1 MCSIIG
7 CSFQSDVA
15 PTIMRGLQR
24 MEYRGYDSVGV
35 CTFNKQLNL
44 ARGVGK
50 VQDVNQEKK
59 LDKLPG
65 NVGIGHTRWATHGKV
80 NEKNTHPHVDTLL
93 GKIAIVH
100 NGVIENHEEL
110 RSEFGF
116 THNSD
121 TDSEVIAN
129 LLAHFYIKR
138 QDPKKAVSEV
148 VKCLKGHYSFL
159 AIFDDETLVAVK
171 NHEPIIIGLAPLGFI
186 VASDVLGLIEGTN
199 QVIYLENKE
208 FVIIEPPK
216 IRGMKIYNFE
226 GKETKHKTVELSR
239 KVVDVYKE
247 DYAHFTIKEIHEQI
261 NTVNKVQCNTPEC
274 NTFYAAKMLC
284 EAKNIYFTGSGTS
297 YNACL
302 IGKYLLNKHKIKVEP
317 IISSECPFLNH
328 DFDEKSVLLAISQSG
343 ESADVLETVSM
354 AKHNGAKIIAVVNK
368 TASTLAGISDL
379 ILPIN
384 CGPEIGVAAT
394 KSFTSQ
400 IILLAV
406 IASHINFT
414 EINFKDISNCVK
426 QSLMAENKVE
436 AIAYE
441 IKDVSDI
448 YILGR
453 GIHHPVA
460 SEASLKIKE
469 LAYIHAEGLAGGE
482 LKHGPLALIDE
493 TSYVILLH
501 PSDATYSNMEISG
514 KQVKSRGAKV
524 IGISEKDNPLYDHWI
539 KVPACSTEI
548 ERVVS
553 EIIPIQL
560 LAYYIALAKNYDP
573 DYPRNL
579 AKSVTTK

>member
-7 CSFQSDVA
+7 CSFQSEVA
-15 PTIMRGLQR
+15 PTIVRGLQK

-35 CTFNKQLNL
+35 CTVCQTLNL

-50 VQDVNQEKK
+50 VQDIIRKQN

-65 NVGIGHTRWATHGKV
+65 NVGIGHTRWATHGQV
-80 NEKNTHPHVDTLL
+80 SESNAHPHVDTLF

-100 NGVIENHEEL
+100 NGIIENHEEL
-110 RSEFGF
+110 KVEFGF

-121 TDSEVIAN
+121 TDSEIIAN

-138 QDPKKAVSEV
+138 QDPKKAVLEV
-148 VKCLKGHYSFL
+148 VKRLQGHYAFL
-159 AIFDDETLVAVK
+159 AVFDDKTLVAVR

-186 VASDVLGLIEGTN
+186 VASDVLGFIESTN
-199 QVIYLENKE
+199 QAIYLENKE
-208 FVIIEPPK
+208 FAVIEPPK
-216 IRGMKIYNFE
+216 VRGMTIYNFE
-226 GKETKHKTVELSR
+226 GKEIKHKTVELSR
-239 KVVDVYKE
+239 EVVDAYKE

-261 NTVNKVQCNTPEC
+261 HTVKKIQCNTPEC
-274 NTFYAAKMLC
+274 NTFDAARILC
-284 EAKNIYFTGSGTS
+284 TAKSVYFTGSGTS

-328 DFDEKSVLLAISQSG
+328 DFDDQSVLLAISQSG
-343 ESADVLETVSM
+343 ESADVLETVLM
-354 AKHNGAKIIAVVNK
+354 AKRNGAKIIAIVNK

-379 ILPIN
+379 VLPIN

-400 IILLAV
+400 ILLLAG
-406 IASHINFT
+406 ITSHIQFT
-414 EINFKDISNCVK
+414 NIDFQSISNCVK
-426 QSLMAENKVE
+426 QSLNTENKIKE
-436 AIAYE
+436 IAYE
-441 IKDVSDI
+441 IKDVNDI

-453 GIHHPVA
+453 GIHHPIA

-469 LAYIHAEGLAGGE
+469 LAYIHAEGIAGGE
-482 LKHGPLALIDE
+482 LKHGPLALIDKNAY
-493 TSYVILLH
+493 TILLH
-501 PSDATYSNMEISG
+501 SGDETYADMEISG
-514 KQVKSRGAKV
+514 KQIKSRGAKI
-524 IGISEKDNPLYDHWI
+524 IGIAEKYNSLYEQWI
-539 KVPACSTEI
+539 EIPAGSTEI
-548 ERVVS
+548 ERVIS
-553 EIIPIQL
+553 EIVPIQL
-560 LAYYIALAKNYDP
+560 LAYHIALAKNYDP

>member
-15 PTIMRGLQR
+15 PTIVRGLQK
-24 MEYRGYDSVGV
+24 MEYRGYDSVGA
-35 CTFNKQLNL
+35 CTFDKQLNL

-50 VQDVNQEKK
+50 VQDVNRKQN

-65 NVGIGHTRWATHGKV
+65 NVGIGHTRWATHGEISES
-80 NEKNTHPHVDTLL
+80 NAHPHVDTLL

-100 NGVIENHEEL
+100 NGIIENHEEL
-110 RSEFGF
+110 KSEFGF
-116 THNSD
+116 AHNSD
-121 TDSEVIAN
+121 TDSEIIAN
-129 LLAHFYIKR
+129 LLAHLYVKR
-138 QDPKKAVSEV
+138 QDPKKAVLEV
-148 VKCLKGHYSFL
+148 VKHLKGHYAFL
-159 AIFDDETLVAVK
+159 AIFDDETLVAVR
-171 NHEPIIIGLAPLGFI
+171 NHEPIIVGLAPLGYI
-186 VASDVLGLIEGTN
+186 VASDVLGFIENTN
-199 QVIYLENKE
+199 QAIYLENKE
-208 FVIIEPPK
+208 FAVIEPPK
-216 IRGMKIYNFE
+216 VRGMTIYNFE
-226 GKETKHKTVELSR
+226 GKEVKHKTVELSR
-239 KVVDVYKE
+239 EVADAYKE

-261 NTVNKVQCNTPEC
+261 HTVKKIQCNTPEC
-274 NTFYAAKMLC
+274 NTFDAARMLC
-284 EAKNIYFTGSGTS
+284 AAKNIYFTGSGTS

-343 ESADVLETVSM
+343 ESADVLETVLM

-379 ILPIN
+379 VLPIN

-400 IILLAV
+400 ILLLAG
-406 IASHINFT
+406 IASHIQFSD
-414 EINFKDISNCVK
+414 INFGAISNLVK
-426 QSLMAENKVE
+426 QSLRQENKVK

-453 GIHHPVA
+453 GIHHPIA

-493 TSYVILLH
+493 SSYVILLH
-501 PSDATYSNMEISG
+501 PSDETYSDMEISG
-514 KQVKSRGAKV
+514 RQVKSRGAKI
-524 IGISEKDNPLYDHWI
+524 IGIAEKYNYLYDHWI
-539 KVPACSTEI
+539 EVPAGSTEI
-548 ERVVS
+548 ERIVS

>member
-7 CSFQSDVA
+7 CSFQSEVS
-15 PTIMRGLQR
+15 PTIVRGLQK

-35 CTFNKQLNL
+35 AVFHKELEVKKNI
-44 ARGVGK
+44 GK
-50 VQDVNQEKK
+50 VKEVNRKEN

-80 NEKNTHPHVDTLL
+80 SAINAHPHVDSLF

-100 NGVIENHEEL
+100 NGIIENHEEIK
-110 RSEFGF
+110 SKFGF
-116 THNSD
+116 EHKSD

-138 QDPKKAVSEV
+138 QDAKKATLESI
-148 VKCLKGHYSFL
+148 KYLKGHFAFL
-159 AIFDDETLVAVK
+159 AIFDDETLVAVR
-171 NHEPIIIGLAPLGFI
+171 NHEPVIIGLAPLGYI
-186 VASDVLGLIEGTN
+186 IASDVLGFIESTD
-199 QVIYLENKE
+199 QAIYLENKE
-208 FVIIEPPK
+208 FIVIEPPK
-216 IRGMKIYNFE
+216 IGGMNIYNFE
-226 GKETKHKTVELSR
+226 GKKVTHKTVQLS
-239 KVVDVYKE
+239 KEVTDAYKE
-247 DYAHFTIKEIHEQI
+247 DYAHFTIKEINEQVK
-261 NTVNKVQCNTPEC
+261 TVKNIKCNTPDC
-274 NTFYAAKMLC
+274 NTFDAARMLTS
-284 EAKNIYFTGSGTS
+284 ARSIYFTGSGTS

-302 IGKYLLNKHKIKVEP
+302 VGKYLLNKEKIKVEP

-343 ESADVLETVSM
+343 ESADVLETVLM
-354 AKHNGAKIIAVVNK
+354 AKHKGSKIIAVVNK
-368 TASTLAGISDL
+368 TASTLGGLSDL
-379 ILPIN
+379 VLPIG

-400 IILLAV
+400 ILVLAAIV
-406 IASHINFT
+406 SHIKFAD
-414 EINFKDISNCVK
+414 IDFKAISKCVK
-426 QSLMAENKVE
+426 QALKTESLVE
-436 AIAYE
+436 SIANE
-441 IKDVSDI
+441 LKDINDI

-453 GIHHPVA
+453 GIHHPIA

-493 TSYVILLH
+493 DVYVILLH
-501 PSDATYSNMEISG
+501 PSDNTYEDMEISG
-514 KQVKSRGAKV
+514 KQVKSRGAKI
-524 IGISEKDNPLYDHWI
+524 IGIAEKYNNLYDHWI
-539 KVPACSTEI
+539 EIPAGKTDI

-560 LAYYIALAKNYDP
+560 LAYHIALAKNYDP

>member
-15 PTIMRGLQR
+15 PTIVRGLQK

-35 CTFNKQLNL
+35 CTSQETLQL

-50 VQDVNQEKK
+50 VQDVNRKQN

-65 NVGIGHTRWATHGKV
+65 KVGIGHTRWATHGEV
-80 NEKNTHPHVDTLL
+80 SESNAHPHVDTIL

-100 NGVIENHEEL
+100 NGIIENHEEL
-110 RSEFGF
+110 KAKFGF
-116 THNSD
+116 NHKSD
-121 TDSEVIAN
+121 TDSEIIAN
-129 LLAHFYIKR
+129 LFAHFYFKR
-138 QDPKKAVSEV
+138 QNAKKAVLEV
-148 VKCLKGHYSFL
+148 VKHLKGHYAFL
-159 AIFDDETLVAVK
+159 AILDDETLIAVR
-171 NHEPIIIGLAPLGFI
+171 NHEPIIVGLAPLGYI
-186 VASDVLGLIEGTN
+186 VASDVLGFIESTN
-199 QVIYLENKE
+199 QAVYLENKE
-208 FVIIEPPK
+208 FAIIEPPK
-216 IRGMKIYNFE
+216 IGGMTIYNFD
-226 GKETKHKTVELSR
+226 GKEVKHKTVELSR
-239 KVVDVYKE
+239 EVADAYKE

-261 NTVNKVQCNTPEC
+261 HTVKKIQCNTPEC
-274 NTFYAAKMLC
+274 NTFDAARMLC
-284 EAKNIYFTGSGTS
+284 VAKNIYFTGSGTS

-302 IGKYLLNKHKIKVEP
+302 VGKYLLNKHKIKVEP

-328 DFDEKSVLLAISQSG
+328 DFNEKSVLLAISQSG
-343 ESADVLETVSM
+343 ESADVLETVLM
-354 AKHNGAKIIAVVNK
+354 AKHKNAKIISIVNK

-379 ILPIN
+379 VLPIN

-400 IILLAV
+400 IILLAA
-406 IASHINFT
+406 IASHIEFAD
-414 EINFKDISNCVK
+414 INFKSISNCVK
-426 QSLMAENKVE
+426 QSLRTESKIKSV
-436 AIAYE
+436 AYE
-441 IKDVSDI
+441 IKDVGDI

-453 GIHHPVA
+453 GIHHPIA

-493 TSYVILLH
+493 SSYVILLH
-501 PSDATYSNMEISG
+501 PSDETYKDMEISG
-514 KQVKSRGAKV
+514 KQVKSRGAKI
-524 IGISEKDNPLYDHWI
+524 IGIAERSNDLYDHWI
-539 KVPACSTEI
+539 EIPAGDTEI

-560 LAYYIALAKNYDP
+560 LAYYVALAKNNDP

>member
-15 PTIMRGLQR
+15 PTIVRGLQK

-35 CTFNKQLNL
+35 CICDEELKV
-44 ARGVGK
+44 AKDVGK
-50 VQDVNQEKK
+50 VQDVNRKQN

-65 NVGIGHTRWATHGKV
+65 KVGIGHTRWATHGQV
-80 NEKNTHPHVDTLL
+80 NEINSHPHVDTIF
-93 GKIAIVH
+93 GRIAIVH
-100 NGVIENHEEL
+100 NGIIENHQEIQK
-110 RSEFGF
+110 EFGF
-116 THNSD
+116 EHKSE

-129 LLAHFYIKR
+129 LLAHFYLKR
-138 QDPKKAVSEV
+138 QSPKKAVLETI
-148 VKCLKGHYSFL
+148 KYLKGHYAFL
-159 AIFDDETLVAVK
+159 AVFDEGTLVAVR
-171 NHEPIIIGLAPLGFI
+171 NHEPVIIGLAPLGYVI
-186 VASDVLGLIEGTN
+186 ASDVLGFIESTN
-199 QVIYLENKE
+199 QAIYLDNKE
-208 FVIIEPPK
+208 FAVIEPPK
-216 IRGMKIYNFE
+216 ISGMTIYNFE
-226 GKETKHKTVELSR
+226 GKEVKHKTIELSR
-239 KVVDVYKE
+239 EVADAYKE

-261 NTVNKVQCNTPEC
+261 QTVKKIKANTPEC
-274 NTFYAAKMLC
+274 NTFDAARMLCAAKSV
-284 EAKNIYFTGSGTS
+284 YFTGSGTS

-302 IGKYLLNKHKIKVEP
+302 IGKYLLNKQKIKVEP

-328 DFDEKSVLLAISQSG
+328 EFNNTSVLLAISQSG
-343 ESADVLETVSM
+343 ESADVLETVLM
-354 AKHNGAKIIAVVNK
+354 AKQKGAKIISIVNK

-379 ILPIN
+379 VLPIN

-400 IILLAV
+400 ILLLATIV
-406 IASHINFT
+406 SHIEFT
-414 EINFKDISNCVK
+414 DIDFNSISSCVK
-426 QSLMAENKVE
+426 QALRTESYVAG
-436 AIAYE
+436 IARE
-441 IKDVSDI
+441 LQNVSDI

-453 GIHHPVA
+453 GIHHPIA

-501 PSDATYSNMEISG
+501 SSDETYRDMEISG
-514 KQVKSRGAKV
+514 KQVKSRGAKI
-524 IGISEKDNPLYDHWI
+524 IGIAERDNSLYDYWI
-539 KVPACSTEI
+539 EIPAGETEI

-560 LAYYIALAKNYDP
+560 LAYHTALAKNYDP

>member
-15 PTIMRGLQR
+15 TTIVRGLQK

-35 CTFNKQLNL
+35 ATFDKKLNIK
-44 ARGVGK
+44 RGVGK
-50 VQDVNQEKK
+50 VKDVNGTQN

-65 NVGIGHTRWATHGKV
+65 RVGIGHTRWATHGKV
-80 NEKNTHPHVDTLL
+80 SESNAHPHVDTLL

-100 NGVIENHEEL
+100 NGIIENHEEL
-110 RSEFGF
+110 KIEFGF
-116 THNSD
+116 EHNSE

-129 LLAHFYIKR
+129 LIAHFYIKR
-138 QDPKKAVSEV
+138 QDPKKAVLET
-148 VKCLKGHYSFL
+148 VKHLKGHYAFL
-159 AIFDDETLVAVK
+159 AVFDDETLIAAR
-171 NHEPIIIGLAPLGFI
+171 NHEPIIIGLAPLGYI
-186 VASDVLGLIEGTN
+186 VASDVLGFIESTN
-199 QVIYLENKE
+199 QAIYLENKE
-208 FVIIEPPK
+208 LIVIEPPK
-216 IRGMKIYNFE
+216 IAGMAIFNFD
-226 GKETKHKTVELSR
+226 GKEVKHKTVELSR
-239 KVVDVYKE
+239 EVVDAYKE

-261 NTVNKVQCNTPEC
+261 HTVKKIQCNTPEC
-274 NTFYAAKMLC
+274 NTFDAARMLC
-284 EAKNIYFTGSGTS
+284 AAKNIYFTGSGTS

-302 IGKYLLNKHKIKVEP
+302 VGKYLLNKHKIKVEP
-317 IISSECPFLNH
+317 IISSECLFLNH
-328 DFDEKSVLLAISQSG
+328 DFDDKSVLLAISQSG
-343 ESADVLETVSM
+343 ESADVMETVLM
-354 AKHNGAKIIAVVNK
+354 AKQKGAKIIAVVNK

-379 ILPIN
+379 VLPIN

-400 IILLAV
+400 IILLAA
-406 IASHINFT
+406 IASHIEFT
-414 EINFKDISNCVK
+414 NIDFASISNCVK
-426 QSLMAENKVE
+426 QALKTDKKVQP
-436 AIAYE
+436 IACE
-441 IKDVSDI
+441 IKNVSDI

-453 GIHHPVA
+453 GIHHPIA

-493 TSYVILLH
+493 NSYVILLH
-501 PSDATYSNMEISG
+501 PSDETYKDMEISG
-514 KQVKSRGAKV
+514 KQVKSRGAKI
-524 IGISEKDNPLYDHWI
+524 IGIAEKDNELYDHWI
-539 KVPACSTEI
+539 EIPAGETEI

-579 AKSVTTK
+579 AKSCTTK

>member
-15 PTIMRGLQR
+15 PTIVRGLQK
-24 MEYRGYDSVGV
+24 MEYRGYDSVGA
-35 CTFNKQLNL
+35 CTFDKQLNL

-50 VQDVNQEKK
+50 VQDVNRKQN

-65 NVGIGHTRWATHGKV
+65 GVGIGHTRWATHGKV
-80 NEKNTHPHVDTLL
+80 SEDNAHPHVDTLL

-100 NGVIENHEEL
+100 NGIIENHEEL
-110 RSEFGF
+110 KAEFGF

-138 QDPKKAVSEV
+138 QDPKKAVLEV
-148 VKCLKGHYSFL
+148 VKYLKGHYAFL
-159 AIFDDETLVAVK
+159 AIFDDETLVAVR
-171 NHEPIIIGLAPLGFI
+171 NHEPIIVGLAPLGYI
-186 VASDVLGLIEGTN
+186 VASDVLGFIESTD
-199 QVIYLENKE
+199 QAIYLENKE
-208 FVIIEPPK
+208 FAVIEPPK
-216 IRGMKIYNFE
+216 VRGMTIYNFE
-226 GKETKHKTVELSR
+226 GKEVKHKTVQLSR
-239 KVVDVYKE
+239 EVADAYKE

-261 NTVNKVQCNTPEC
+261 HTVKKIQCNTPEC
-274 NTFYAAKMLC
+274 NTFDAARMLCAAKS
-284 EAKNIYFTGSGTS
+284 IYFTGSGTS

-343 ESADVLETVSM
+343 ESADVLETVLM
-354 AKHNGAKIIAVVNK
+354 AKHKGAKIIAVVNK

-379 ILPIN
+379 VLPIN

-400 IILLAV
+400 ILLLAG
-406 IASHINFT
+406 IASHIQFEN
-414 EINFKDISNCVK
+414 IDFKSVSNCVK
-426 QSLMAENKVE
+426 QALREENKVRE
-436 AIAYE
+436 IAYE

-453 GIHHPVA
+453 GINHPIA

-493 TSYVILLH
+493 SSYVILLH
-501 PSDATYSNMEISG
+501 PSDETYSDMEISG
-514 KQVKSRGAKV
+514 KQVKSRGAKI
-524 IGISEKDNPLYDHWI
+524 IGIAERHNSLYDHWI
-539 KVPACSTEI
+539 EVPAGSTEI

>member
-1 MCSIIG
+1 
-7 CSFQSDVA
+7 
-15 PTIMRGLQR
+15 
-24 MEYRGYDSVGV
+24 MEYRGYDSVGA
-35 CTFNKQLNL
+35 CTFDKELRL

-50 VQDVNQEKK
+50 VQDVNRKQN

-80 NEKNTHPHVDTLL
+80 SENNAHPHIDTLL

-100 NGVIENHEEL
+100 NGIIENHEQL
-110 RSEFGF
+110 KSEFGF

-129 LLAHFYIKR
+129 LLAHFYVKR
-138 QDPKKAVSEV
+138 QDPKKTVLEV
-148 VKCLKGHYSFL
+148 VKHLKGHYAFL
-159 AIFDDETLVAVK
+159 AVFDDETLVAVR
-171 NHEPIIIGLAPLGFI
+171 NHEPIIVGLAPLGFI
-186 VASDVLGLIEGTN
+186 IASDVLGFIESTN
-199 QVIYLENKE
+199 QAIYLENKE
-208 FVIIEPPK
+208 FIVIEPPK
-216 IRGMKIYNFE
+216 IGGMTIFNFD
-226 GKETKHKTVELSR
+226 GKEVRHKTVELSR
-239 KVVDVYKE
+239 EVADAYKE

-261 NTVNKVQCNTPEC
+261 HTVKKIQCNTPEC
-274 NTFYAAKMLC
+274 NTFDAARILC
-284 EAKNIYFTGSGTS
+284 GAKNIYFTGSGTS

-302 IGKYLLNKHKIKVEP
+302 VGKHLLNKHKIKVEP
-317 IISSECPFLNH
+317 IISSECPYLNH

-343 ESADVLETVSM
+343 ESADVLETVLM
-354 AKHNGAKIIAVVNK
+354 AKHKGAKIIAVVNK

-379 ILPIN
+379 VLPIN

-400 IILLAV
+400 ILLLAG
-406 IASHINFT
+406 IASHIQFAN
-414 EINFKDISNCVK
+414 IDFKAVSNCVK
-426 QSLMAENKVE
+426 KSLRAESKVK
-436 AIAYE
+436 AVAYE

-453 GIHHPVA
+453 GIHHPIA

-493 TSYVILLH
+493 SSYVILIH
-501 PSDATYSNMEISG
+501 PSDETYSDMEISG
-514 KQVKSRGAKV
+514 KQVKSRGAKI
-524 IGISEKDNPLYDHWI
+524 IGIADKNNPLYDHWI
-539 KVPACSTEI
+539 EIPAGNTEI